1 MSSPNNDGNNSRRR
15 DDLYRGYIRH
25 RRQLLRSLASRPP
38 PTSND
43 DPRFEEILE
52 DLQLQRTQQCGCVN
66 GSILPMG
73 PPPPAVPA
81 IAISVG
87 GSVALQTAVDVPPPP
102 YEPPPPFEFRP
113 LDLSTRETDYQ
124 HTGRTPHSNPP
135 SHIWIGV
142 TQVEESEDEEET
154 NDQHASGP
162 NQPDESSST
171 PSTHQSDSDTD
182 DSYTTDKDMP
192 GLLTASEESDSDMV
206 DELDSDTDGPPISSS
221 PEASDESDSDME
233 D

>member
-1 MSSPNNDGNNSRRR
+1 MARIN
-15 DDLYRGYIRH
+15 
-25 RRQLLRSLASRPP
+25 RQARLQHCRNLAIQR
-38 PTSND
+38 
-43 DPRFEEILE
+43 LE

-113 LDLSTRETDYQ
+113 IGFVNLRDRLPAYRKNAPFQPSIMYLDWRYPNSPMRFYRRNHQ
-124 HTGRTPHSNPP
+124 MNAN
-135 SHIWIGV
+135 GV

-182 DSYTTDKDMP
+182 DSYTTDEDMP
-192 GLLTASEESDSDMV
+192 GLLTASEESNSDMV
-206 DELDSDTDGPPISSS
+206 DELDSDADRPPISSS